1 MKTFVNWGNGREKDF
16 ELLLPIMPEEIER
29 MVVPF
34 LGNGDVLLNVKAKAY
49 VAGDKCDELVDL
61 WRFVSRPQP
70 LLIDMLQTIMECWD
84 NLPQFYRP
92 IEDRLFE
99 VYDNY
104 ALGALGDYI
113 SLVAAVGRVVKDFN
127 VSDSIPETLKGW
139 CIDEMRTELR
149 YRLVKAIEA
158 GRHLGMNH
166 DKKFRRRMLTA
177 VQNAYYEYLVY
188 LYNNQ
193 QVKKQAQ
200 TAILLWTLS
209 ISRGHS
215 FIKDDC
221 KWYTPVFAGTD
232 ADGLAYRTTM
242 QTLLNDEFYAR
253 MKFTQL
259 FKKDA
264 VTLLNCEQPGP
275 RDFIFADPPCIVG
288 TRKKRGRIFT
298 RETQQKLADFLL
310 NLTPAR
316 WMAILPQE
324 DPVIEEYLAKD
335 VHSMV
340 MGDELVMWNY

>member
-1 MKTFVNWGNGREKDF
+1 
-16 ELLLPIMPEEIER
+16 
-29 MVVPF
+29 
-34 LGNGDVLLNVKAKAY
+34 
-49 VAGDKCDELVDL
+49 
-61 WRFVSRPQP
+61 
-70 LLIDMLQTIMECWD
+70 
-84 NLPQFYRP
+84 
-92 IEDRLFE
+92 
-99 VYDNY
+99 
-104 ALGALGDYI
+104 
-113 SLVAAVGRVVKDFN
+113 
-127 VSDSIPETLKGW
+127 
-139 CIDEMRTELR
+139 
-149 YRLVKAIEA
+149 
-158 GRHLGMNH
+158 
-166 DKKFRRRMLTA
+166 MLTA

-253 MKFTQL
+253 MKYTQL

-298 RETQQKLADFLL
+298 RESQQKLADFLL
-310 NLTPAR
+310 NQTPSR
-316 WMAILPQE
+316 WMVILPQE

-340 MGDELVMWNY
+340 MGDELVIWNY